1 MHIVSE
7 KGQGL
12 QLHDAIHYILHKKE
26 ILESSVKTLHS
37 ECKGQEWNRC
47 LCCVWFFFLFLLSFG
62 LMEFFFFRS
71 NFTCFVGLFDFT
83 VVSLY
88 E

>member
-37 ECKGQEWNRC
+37 EWKGQEWNRC
-47 LCCVWFFFLFLLSFG
+47 LCCVWFFWLRWVFIAEQGLSW
-62 LMEFFFFRS
+62 LWH
-71 NFTCFVGLFDFT
+71 VG
-83 VVSLY
+83 S
-88 E
+88 